1 MQMPP
6 GVEPNTVFIAIAI
19 VLAAAV
25 VKGTT
30 GFGFALVS
38 TPLLLLFWE
47 PKVLV
52 PIFLPLSIIADVLIV
67 AQTWRRVEWMKVL
80 PLITAGIAGVPVG
93 VYLLTT
99 VPPDLLKLMVSGIA
113 MSMAILMLMGI
124 TIAIS
129 REKLASVITGFVS
142 GVLST
147 STTMSGP
154 PVALLMI
161 NQRWEKETFR
171 ACLAMFF
178 LVIQITGILY
188 LTILGNITPS
198 TLTVS
203 IALWPSVIVGNL
215 IAIKILSR
223 LPQSTFIRIA
233 TVLVM
238 VTATVVIVETALNFN
253 I

>member
-1 MQMPP
+1 MPP
-6 GVEPNTVFIAIAI
+6 GVEPNTVAIAIAI
-19 VLAAAV
+19 ILAAAV

-52 PIFLPLSIIADVLIV
+52 PIFLPLSIVADILIV

-80 PLITAGIAGVPVG
+80 PLVASGIAGVPLG
-93 VYLLTT
+93 AYLLTT
-99 VPPDLLKLMVSGIA
+99 VPTDLLKLMVSSIA
-113 MSMAILMLMGI
+113 LSMATLMLLGI
-124 TIAIS
+124 TIEIS
-129 REKLASVITGFVS
+129 RERLASAITGFVS

-161 NQRWEKETFR
+161 NQRWDKETFR

-178 LVIQITGILY
+178 LVIQIAGILY
-188 LTILGNITPS
+188 LTFLGNITPR

-215 IAIKILSR
+215 IAVKILSR
-223 LPQSTFIRIA
+223 IPQSTFIRIA
-233 TVLVM
+233 TALVM
-238 VTATVVIVETALNFN
+238 ITATFVIVETTLTFN

>member
-1 MQMPP
+1 MPP
-6 GVEPNTVFIAIAI
+6 GVEPNTVAIAIAI

-30 GFGFALVS
+30 GFGFALIS

-47 PKVLV
+47 PKVLI

-67 AQTWRRVEWMKVL
+67 AQTWRKVEWVKIL
-80 PLITAGIAGVPVG
+80 PLVASGIAGVPLG
-93 VYLLTT
+93 AYLLTT
-99 VPPDLLKLMVSGIA
+99 VPTDLLKLMVSSIA
-113 MSMAILMLMGI
+113 LSMATLMLLGI

-129 REKLASVITGFVS
+129 RERLASAITGFVS

-161 NQRWEKETFR
+161 NQRWDKETFR

-188 LTILGNITPS
+188 LTFLGNITPK

-215 IAIKILSR
+215 IAVKILSR
-223 LPQSTFIRIA
+223 IPQSTFIRIA
-233 TVLVM
+233 TALVM
-238 VTATVVIVETALNFN
+238 ITATFVIVETTLTFN